1 MKNEGF
7 TLRKR
12 LESFRYAF
20 NGIKTLLSGE
30 ANARIHSI
38 ATVVVV
44 TAGLLL
50 GLTSTEWIAVV
61 IVIGAVFAAE
71 ALNTAIERLADIVS
85 PGYHETIKQVKDL
98 SAGAVLLISIAAALV
113 GAIIFLPKLIVI
125 FADF

>member
-12 LESFRYAF
+12 LESFKYAF
-20 NGIKTLLSGE
+20 NGIKTLLAGE

-44 TAGLLL
+44 AAGFLFD
-50 GLTSTEWIAVV
+50 LTFTEWIAVV
-61 IVIGAVFAAE
+61 IVIGAVFATE
-71 ALNTAIERLADIVS
+71 ALNTAIERLADVVS

-98 SAGAVLLISIAAALV
+98 SAGAVLFMSIAAAIV
-113 GAIIFLPKLIVI
+113 GVIIFLPKLLTFVG
-125 FADF
+125 F

>member
-1 MKNEGF
+1 MKNNEF

-12 LESFRYAF
+12 LESFRHAF

-38 ATVVVV
+38 ATVAVV

-50 GLTSTEWIAVV
+50 DITSTEWIAVV
-61 IVIGAVFAAE
+61 IAIGAVFAAE
-71 ALNTAIERLADIVS
+71 ALNTAIERLSDIVS

-98 SAGAVLLISIAAALV
+98 SAGAVLFMSIAAAIT
-113 GAIIFLPKLIVI
+113 GAIIFLPKLII
-125 FADF
+125 FAGF